1 MSKAVFEVLVM
12 ELVEE
17 GVLDLDKP
25 LQVYL
30 PKSNNAYVPTKK
42 WHDNFCDLEHVPLYK
57 NITARMCLVHTT
69 GFPNWR

>member
-1 MSKAVFEVLVM
+1 MSKAVFGVLVM

-30 PKSNNAYVPTKK
+30 PKPINA
-42 WHDNFCDLEHVPLYK
+42 
-57 NITARMCLVHTT
+57 
-69 GFPNWR
+69 